1 MNNKSLCLYDPFNL
15 INNNHQIPQ
24 DSINSINIHEI
35 QNFFLDSSFI
45 PQDKSFLEDDDF
57 NISFLNELEY
67 INEKE
72 GGKECNIKKDK
83 EYKKVEECFINN
95 NDKEYLVEKSFE
107 YIDRKEDN
115 SENNESKI
123 CDENYFL
130 HANEGD
136 PEKKAVLFNNISYL
150 NKEYHSFEQSGFIE
164 NFYEECSKLSK
175 EENMHQDANQIIN
188 LIETKTI
195 YLQKFPEEKVKE
207 NNYESFSSED
217 KEIKRKNNIP
227 KNVINSNSSLKHS
240 INCPCQ
246 NDSGITITPSGW
258 GKPTTPRMFHSLED
272 ISSPILKIGDSV
284 VNDVES
290 KDHDIAK
297 VFQNYALFP
306 HNSQHKTDN
315 LSQMNINPNIS
326 GIHNNSENKINI
338 SNELNDSKQ
347 KQIQKNST
355 LKGSTG
361 DSTQKNNP
369 NISLINKYKYPFEII
384 HPKEED
390 FISKNMKLN
399 MSSENLYSNFKRKR
413 KIITEEVK
421 KHRPFKK
428 SEDLEKSILR
438 KFKRYLRYKKD
449 NKFKYIFD
457 KDRNFWDSFFKNSK
471 PFEFEEEGETKKFNS
486 YGKDLMNFIFKRDN
500 VDDLYKEFVSDKI
513 YIKDILENLGDKSEG
528 YKRAYLITLKS
539 LNKKYNGK
547 YKDEDLELGLNE
559 FS

>member
-1 MNNKSLCLYDPFNL
+1 MINKSFCLYDPV
-15 INNNHQIPQ
+15 
-24 DSINSINIHEI
+24 NS
-35 QNFFLDSSFI
+35 
-45 PQDKSFLEDDDF
+45 K
-57 NISFLNELEY
+57 
-67 INEKE
+67 
-72 GGKECNIKKDK
+72 
-83 EYKKVEECFINN
+83 
-95 NDKEYLVEKSFE
+95 
-107 YIDRKEDN
+107 
-115 SENNESKI
+115 
-123 CDENYFL
+123 
-130 HANEGD
+130 
-136 PEKKAVLFNNISYL
+136 
-150 NKEYHSFEQSGFIE
+150 NK
-164 NFYEECSKLSK
+164 C
-175 EENMHQDANQIIN
+175 
-188 LIETKTI
+188 
-195 YLQKFPEEKVKE
+195 
-207 NNYESFSSED
+207 FSSED
-217 KEIKRKNNIP
+217 EEFNLP
-227 KNVINSNSSLKHS
+227 KNLFNSNSSLEHS
-240 INCPCQ
+240 SNCPFQ
-246 NDSGITITPSGW
+246 NDSGVTITLSGW
-258 GKPTTPRMFHSLED
+258 GKQTTLRMFPSGESIISLR
-272 ISSPILKIGDSV
+272 SLKIGDSV
-284 VNDVES
+284 VNDVDF
-290 KDHDIAK
+290 KDPVIAK
-297 VFQNYALFP
+297 VFQYPLF
-306 HNSQHKTDN
+306 SHKTDN
-315 LSQMNINPNIS
+315 LSQMNINPNIY

-338 SNELNDSKQ
+338 LNELNDSKQ

-361 DSTQKNNP
+361 DSPQKNNP

>member
-1 MNNKSLCLYDPFNL
+1 MINKSFCLYDLFNS
-15 INNNHQIPQ
+15 INNNHQIRQ
-24 DSINSINIHEI
+24 DSIDSI
-35 QNFFLDSSFI
+35 
-45 PQDKSFLEDDDF
+45 
-57 NISFLNELEY
+57 
-67 INEKE
+67 
-72 GGKECNIKKDK
+72 
-83 EYKKVEECFINN
+83 
-95 NDKEYLVEKSFE
+95 
-107 YIDRKEDN
+107 
-115 SENNESKI
+115 
-123 CDENYFL
+123 
-130 HANEGD
+130 
-136 PEKKAVLFNNISYL
+136 NNIS
-150 NKEYHSFEQSGFIE
+150 
-164 NFYEECSKLSK
+164 
-175 EENMHQDANQIIN
+175 
-188 LIETKTI
+188 
-195 YLQKFPEEKVKE
+195 
-207 NNYESFSSED
+207 
-217 KEIKRKNNIP
+217 
-227 KNVINSNSSLKHS
+227 KNVFNSNSSLEHS
-240 INCPCQ
+240 SNCPFQ
-246 NDSGITITPSGW
+246 NDSGVTIIPSVW
-258 GKPTTPRMFHSLED
+258 GKQTTLFM
-272 ISSPILKIGDSV
+272 SPIPESIISLRTLKIGDSV
-284 VNDVES
+284 VNDVDS
-290 KDHDIAK
+290 KDRVIAK
-297 VFQNYALFP
+297 VFQNYPLF
-306 HNSQHKTDN
+306 SYKTDN
-315 LSQMNINPNIS
+315 LSQMNINPNIY

-338 SNELNDSKQ
+338 LNELNDSKQ

-500 VDDLYKEFVSDKI
+500 VDDLYKKFVSDKI
-513 YIKDILENLGDKSEG
+513 YIKDILENLDDKSEG

-547 YKDEDLELGLNE
+547 YKDEDLELGRNE